1 MFGTIIAVLDGYSS
15 TFLVF
20 SDYMRPAIRLAAIM
34 KQPVT
39 YVFTHDSIFV
49 GEDGPTHQPVEQ
61 VAALRAIP
69 NLEVW
74 RPGDA
79 RETVAA
85 WSRALSREDGPV
97 ALALTRQSVPVLDVE
112 GVETRALRG
121 GYLLERERDPSRLEL
136 VIVGTG
142 SETQHALA
150 AARALNA
157 DGRSVR
163 AVSVPCL
170 DLFLAQ
176 DASYRE
182 EVMPG
187 AARRLV
193 VEAGVEAG
201 VARLLRDGDAFHG
214 MRGFGA
220 SAPYAVL
227 GEHFGFTSEKVA
239 SLARELL
246 GDLVR

>member
-1 MFGTIIAVLDGYSS
+1 
-15 TFLVF
+15 
-20 SDYMRPAIRLAAIM
+20 
-34 KQPVT
+34 
-39 YVFTHDSIFV
+39 
-49 GEDGPTHQPVEQ
+49 VEQ

-85 WSRALSREDGPV
+85 WSRALRRDDGPV
-97 ALALTRQSVPVLDVE
+97 ALALTRQGLPVLDVE

-121 GYLLERERDPSRLEL
+121 GYVLERERDPSGLEL
-136 VIVGTG
+136 VVVGTG

-150 AARALNA
+150 AARTLNGE
-157 DGRSVR
+157 GRSVR

-170 DLFLAQ
+170 EVFLAQ
-176 DASYRE
+176 DDAYRE
-182 EVMPG
+182 QVLPR

-193 VEAGVEAG
+193 AEAGVEAG
-201 VARLLRDGDAFHG
+201 VARLLRDDDVFHG

-220 SAPYAVL
+220 SAPYKVL
-227 GEHFGFTSEKVA
+227 GEHFGFTSEAVTA
-239 SLARELL
+239 LARTLL
-246 GDLVR
+246 P